1 MLSVPSTAA
10 AALRRSEKSSQ
21 TRQHIL
27 DASLRLF
34 SRQGYP
40 NTTVREI
47 AREAGIT
54 DAAIYYH
61 FATKGDL
68 LHELVNSNL
77 RRGRSDA
84 EWAPGA
90 SIREVVQAVVH
101 HAARVIDENHD
112 LLRVVLREG
121 LAGDPAAAC
130 RYRQLIDAW
139 ESRLRDR
146 LLPFETAGALA
157 CGEAGQLAGQ
167 IAFTTIITFEDMFLL
182 RPDASVSRAG
192 RRLQTQAF
200 LSRHIDRLLPA
211 ACNSTTLARGYPLL

>member
-1 MLSVPSTAA
+1 M
-10 AALRRSEKSSQ
+10 RRSEKSSL

-34 SRQGYP
+34 SRHGFP
-40 NTTVREI
+40 NTTVRDI
-47 AREAGIT
+47 AREARIT

-61 FATKGDL
+61 FATKEDL
-68 LHELVNSNL
+68 LHELVNTNL
-77 RRGRSDA
+77 RPGHYATR
-84 EWAPGA
+84 WAPEA

-101 HAARVIDENHD
+101 HVARVIDENHD

-121 LAGDPAAAC
+121 LAGDPAAVC

-139 ESRLRDR
+139 ESRLRAR
-146 LLPFETAGALA
+146 LLPFETTGALA
-157 CGEAGQLAGQ
+157 AGEAGQLAGQ
-167 IAFTTIITFEDMFLL
+167 IVFTTIIAFEDMLLL
-182 RPDASVSRAG
+182 RPDPSVSPAK

-211 ACNSTTLARGYPLL
+211 TCGNSPALARGYPLS